1 MKVQVEFKGFGLS
14 FINNLPRGLIYL
26 RISDI
31 DLEYQER
38 AFLEPADQARGKD
51 SQETETIIELK
62 IGNFQI
68 DNLINNE
75 MPVVIGAKKYYD
87 EYLQVANPQNIF
99 SNMSSF
105 YKIFKESDFK
115 KKKGG
120 GGKDDKT
127 NQKHPFLIF

>member
-1 MKVQVEFKGFGLS
+1 
-14 FINNLPRGLIYL
+14 
-26 RISDI
+26 
-31 DLEYQER
+31 
-38 AFLEPADQARGKD
+38 
-51 SQETETIIELK
+51 
-62 IGNFQI
+62 
-68 DNLINNE
+68 